1 MSDERIFRCYYCD
14 DPCTLIME
22 GMSGD
27 DDEDFVPVCCPYDGS
42 RTKDG
47 HWHWQEVD
55 E

>member
-1 MSDERIFRCYYCD
+1 MSDERKFVCYYCD

-22 GMSGD
+22 GMGGD
-27 DDEDFVPVCCPYDGS
+27 DDGDFVPVCCPYDGS

-47 HWHWQEVD
+47 RWHWQEVD